1 MRYTLKMMA
10 IVAVLGLEIAGAGC
24 MAESDMTQATKAPV
38 TEQTA
43 EAAQA
48 AETADEREAERSE
61 EEAALAKQQ
70 LVEAQQMLIDLGY
83 LYGAADG
90 MYGPMTASALTRF
103 QATNG
108 LEQTGEL
115 NDATIQALTRVV
127 ESVGDAKALQQR
139 LIDLKATLAAGSVVD
154 YQYQ

>member
-1 MRYTLKMMA
+1 MKMMA

-70 LVEAQQMLIDLGY
+70 LL
-83 LYGAADG
+83 
-90 MYGPMTASALTRF
+90 
-103 QATNG
+103 
-108 LEQTGEL
+108 
-115 NDATIQALTRVV
+115 
-127 ESVGDAKALQQR
+127 
-139 LIDLKATLAAGSVVD
+139 
-154 YQYQ
+154 